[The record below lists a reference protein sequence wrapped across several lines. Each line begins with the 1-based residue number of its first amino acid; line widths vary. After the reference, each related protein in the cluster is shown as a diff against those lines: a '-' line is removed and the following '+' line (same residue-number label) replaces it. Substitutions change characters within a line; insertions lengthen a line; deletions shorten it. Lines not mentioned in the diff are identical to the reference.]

1 MTAPFR
7 AIALAAA
14 LALGGV
20 YLAVAQMPAPG
31 ADPTAPQPQP
41 PAPAVPAMPAPDAPA
56 PGPAPQAQPAP
67 QAPPVPSQ
75 PAPPATAQPVPSP
88 APAQPAP
95 PATAQPAPAT
105 PAPGAPAPS
114 APAQSAEVFGE
125 EFTLTSKTIVFLKG
139 NGTWDTAFE
148 TLLDAFKSLY
158 AFIDKQGIQRAGP
171 SMTIYTQ
178 ADDTGFSFQAAV
190 PIAEAPKDKPAGDIA
205 VGESP
210 SGRAYKF
217 VHRGSYDSMDNTYEA
232 ITNFLDE
239 RRLEARDLFVEEYVT
254 DPVTSPEDKLVVNVY
269 VPVK

>member
-1 MTAPFR
+1 MTALFR
-7 AIALAAA
+7 APALAAA
-14 LALGGV
+14 LALV
-20 YLAVAQMPAPG
+20 VVSAALAQMPAPG
-31 ADPTAPQPQP
+31 ADPSAPQAQP
-41 PAPAVPAMPAPDAPA
+41 SAPPVPAMPAPDAP
-56 PGPAPQAQPAP
+56 PPA
-67 QAPPVPSQ
+67 
-75 PAPPATAQPVPSP
+75 PAPPP
-88 APAQPAP
+88 AAQPAP
-95 PATAQPAPAT
+95 PTD
-105 PAPGAPAPS
+105 
-114 APAQSAEVFGE
+114 VFGE
-125 EFTLTSKTIVFLKG
+125 EFMLTSKTIIFLKG

-158 AFIDKQGIQRAGP
+158 AFLDKQGIKRDGP

-190 PIAEAPKDKPAGDIA
+190 PVAEAPKERPSGDIA

-210 SGRAYKF
+210 SGKAYKF

-254 DPVTSPEDKLVVNVY
+254 DPVTTTDDKLVVHVY